1 MKIVYYV
8 TDHGLGHA
16 SRAIALIKE
25 FKKKN
30 IVVVVRS
37 NDPLGILKKSLS
49 DVQII
54 SGSTDFKPVMQ
65 KNNPMRF
72 SDIQTK
78 KKLLDWIA
86 NLPDIIT
93 HESRLL
99 KKILPDLIISDTA
112 FMPLLTA
119 KKNQI
124 PSILISNFIWNE
136 ALNLPQHLKLFLHSS
151 YENSDLVLKLP
162 FGTKMNLKNKR
173 DVGLVSR
180 LPTISKHQ
188 IRKNFG
194 LKKHEKLVLISLSG
208 MLKNP
213 IKFPKNVHVL
223 DISDY
228 SIIKNSEIDIFVNG
242 QNLVNAADLVI
253 CKCGYGFVS
262 ECLTSGTKFY
272 YVLDKKHKE
281 ANGIHRQ
288 LLKNNL
294 KNNINITTLFK
305 KEFTTRSM
313 NVNSEKIPVSNKN
326 IVNFIISFYK
336 NFPNDII
343 KR

>member
-1 MKIVYYV
+1 MKIVYYI

-16 SRAIALIKE
+16 TRTVAIIREL
-25 FKKKN
+25 KKKS
-30 IVVVVRS
+30 IDVVVRS
-37 NDPLGILKKSLS
+37 NDKLGFLKKSLP

-54 SGSTDFKPVMQ
+54 HGSTDFTPVMQ

-86 NLPDIIT
+86 NLPAIIT
-93 HESRLL
+93 NESRLL
-99 KKILPDLIISDTA
+99 KKIHPDLIISDTA
-112 FMPLLTA
+112 FMPILTA

-124 PSILISNFIWNE
+124 SSILISNFVWNE
-136 ALNLPQHLKLFLHSS
+136 ALHLPQYLKLFLRNS
-151 YENSDLVLKLP
+151 YEQSDLVLKLP
-162 FGTKMNLKNKR
+162 FGTKMNLKNKH
-173 DVGLVSR
+173 DVGLVAR

-188 IRKNFG
+188 MRKRLG
-194 LKKHEKLVLISLSG
+194 IEKQEKLVLISLSG

-213 IKFPKNVHVL
+213 IKFPRNICVL
-223 DISDY
+223 DVSDY
-228 SIIKNSEIDIFVNG
+228 SIIKNSKIDVFVNG

-272 YVLDKKHKE
+272 YVIDKKHQE
-281 ANGIHRQ
+281 ANGIHRE
-288 LLKNNL
+288 LLKHNL
-294 KNNINITTLFK
+294 KNNINIATLLK
-305 KEFTTRSM
+305 KEFPIQSM
-313 NVNSEKIPVSNKN
+313 NVNPEKISFSNKK

-336 NFPNDII
+336 ISSNKNS
-343 KR
+343 